1 MIASS
6 YRVISACTVRI
17 MRLING
23 KLRKVDL
30 ASSYSAVELGRIR
43 DDQRINGKLHSDGD
57 ARFRCV
63 DYRGR

>member
-1 MIASS
+1 
-6 YRVISACTVRI
+6 

>member
-1 MIASS
+1 
-6 YRVISACTVRI
+6 

-30 ASSYSAVELGRIR
+30 ASSYSAVAPARIR